1 MEQLTKK
8 TSIFIQKV
16 RLTFQSSSNLL
27 KRWKVWILLYN
38 VFEVPYW
45 HVLAIVDISIKRPS
59 TSINFHHA
67 YRYFGHL
74 GEEGVT
80 QVFTI
85 FFSPWR
91 KLEDRFDVEIN
102 DLPVLVPTQK
112 KPFIRTIL
120 KNSYKVLPI
129 ISKSFILNVTGFLDL
144 PLMIERIYL
153 TLCCDLC
160 CSIVKEMVL

>member
-1 MEQLTKK
+1 MFLRFLTDMYWLLL
-8 TSIFIQKV
+8 IYPL
-16 RLTFQSSSNLL
+16 RDRRHPLTFTTRLP
-27 KRWKVWILLYN
+27 
-38 VFEVPYW
+38 VFWPF
-45 HVLAIVDISIKRPS
+45 RG
-59 TSINFHHA
+59 
-67 YRYFGHL
+67 RRGHT
-74 GEEGVT
+74 G
-80 QVFTI
+80 FYY

-91 KLEDRFDVEIN
+91 KLEDRFDVEIK